1 MLKGAAALVIRYALY
16 ALGAGLV
23 GAGAATMTSADH
35 FCMSVSAVADVT
47 ATALVMMLGGGSTF
61 VASTIWSRWVKRR
74 HGVT

>member
-1 MLKGAAALVIRYALY
+1 MLKGAAALVIRYVLY
-16 ALGAGLV
+16 AVGAGLV

-61 VASTIWSRWVKRR
+61 VASTIWSRWGKKK

>member
-16 ALGAGLV
+16 AIGAGLV

-47 ATALVMMLGGGSTF
+47 ATALVMMMGT
-61 VASTIWSRWVKRR
+61 
-74 HGVT
+74 

>member
-16 ALGAGLV
+16 AIGAGLV

-35 FCMSVSAVADVT
+35 LCVSVSAVADVT
-47 ATALVMMLGGGSTF
+47 STAVVMMLGGGGTF
-61 VASTIWSRWVKRR
+61 VASTIWSRWVKKK